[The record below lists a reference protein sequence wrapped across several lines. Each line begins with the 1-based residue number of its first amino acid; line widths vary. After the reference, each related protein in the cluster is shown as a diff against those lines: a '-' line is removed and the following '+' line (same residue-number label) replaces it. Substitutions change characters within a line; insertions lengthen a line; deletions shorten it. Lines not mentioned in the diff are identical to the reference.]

1 MEGAD
6 FSGYATK
13 AGLKCRDGRTITPE
27 AFKHMDKMTVPLVW
41 QHSHDTPD
49 NVLGHMVLEARSDG
63 VYAYGFFNSTPRGT
77 SSKEL
82 VKHKD
87 ITALSIYANDLVE
100 KSKTVLHGNI
110 REVSLVLA
118 GANKG
123 ARIDYVRVQHGDGEI
138 ETLEDE
144 AVIHWGL
151 SLDDES
157 EQEVDDD
164 STLEHSTVQE
174 VWDTLSPEQK
184 DLTHYMIARALEAK
198 TGDTAAHA
206 EGDPENPEGETNEG
220 DLEHQEGTETDMG
233 THRNVFEQ
241 QAGTGTATEE
251 RHVLTHD
258 AMQGIVASAKKSGSL
273 KEAIDEYAL
282 AHGITNIG
290 TLFPDAKSLT
300 DRPEFNKR
308 RTEWVAGV
316 MNGVRRTPFSRVK
329 SLVADLTQDE
339 ARAKGYITGAYKK
352 EEWFAVTSRTTTPT
366 TVYKKQK
373 LDRDDILDITDF
385 DVVAWLRMEMRM
397 MLEEEIARAI
407 LIGDGRDPGDADK
420 IKDPGNA
427 AEGAGI
433 RAIANENELYA
444 VTVYVNI
451 GDANSSYTEIIESLL
466 RSRRYYKGTGTPTL
480 YTTEAVITEM
490 LLTKDTTGRRYYQ
503 NTQEL
508 AAALRVQDIVAVEAM
523 EDDATVIGIIV
534 NLADY
539 NLGADRGG
547 EVNLFDDFDIDYN
560 QYKYLIETRAS
571 GALVKIRSALVIRPT
586 TSTNVLVTPT
596 VPTFVES
603 TGVVTIVATTGVVY
617 KNDVTNATLSSGA
630 QSALAAG
637 ATLKVRAEPAS
648 GYYFSDTV
656 ADGPWT
662 FKRPA
667 A

>member
-63 VYAYGFFNSTPRGT
+63 VYAYGFFNNTPRGT

-157 EQEVDDD
+157 EQEVEDDA
-164 STLEHSTVQE
+164 TLEHSTVQE

-251 RHVLTHD
+251 RHVLSHD
-258 AMQGIVASAKKSGSL
+258 AIQGIVASAKKSGSL
-273 KEAIDEYAL
+273 KEAVDEYAL

-316 MNGVRRTPFSRVK
+316 INGVRRTPFSRVK

-339 ARAKGYITGAYKK
+339 ARAKGYITGTYKK

-366 TVYKKQK
+366 TIYKKQK

-444 VTVYVNI
+444 VTVNVNI

-617 KNDVTNATLSSGA
+617 KNDVTNATLSAGA

>member
-63 VYAYGFFNSTPRGT
+63 VYAYGFFNNTPRGT

-157 EQEVDDD
+157 EQEVEDDA
-164 STLEHSTVQE
+164 TLEHSTVQE

-198 TGDTAAHA
+198 TGDTAVHA

-251 RHVLTHD
+251 RHVLSHD
-258 AMQGIVASAKKSGSL
+258 AIQGIVASAKKSGSL
-273 KEAIDEYAL
+273 KEAVDEYAL

-316 MNGVRRTPFSRVK
+316 INGVRRTPFSRVK

-366 TVYKKQK
+366 TIYKKQK

-444 VTVYVNI
+444 VTVNVNI
-451 GDANSSYTEIIESLL
+451 GDSNSSYTEIIESLL